1 MNFPEEIKKL
11 RERALLTQT
20 EFAEIVGVAFSTVN
34 RWEAG
39 KARPN
44 IKAMKNIKAYC
55 EKNNLPYVDVE
66 EAWLNYKVGGTLS
79 VSYTHLTLP
88 TN

>member
-20 EFAEIVGVAFSTVN
+20 EFAEIVGVAFSIVN

-66 EAWLNYKVGGTLS
+66 EAWQNYKVGGTL
-79 VSYTHLTLP
+79 
-88 TN
+88 

>member
-20 EFAEIVGVAFSTVN
+20 EFAGIVGVAFSTVN

-44 IKAMKNIKAYC
+44 IKAMKNIKIYC
-55 EKNNLPYVDVE
+55 EEYNLPFKDVE
-66 EAWLNYKVGGTLS
+66 EAWLNYKVGG
-79 VSYTHLTLP
+79 
-88 TN
+88 NE

>member
-1 MNFPEEIKKL
+1 MNFLEEIKKL

-20 EFAEIVGVAFSTVN
+20 EFAEIVGVAFSIVN

-44 IKAMKNIKAYC
+44 IKAMLKLIQR
-55 EKNNLPYVDVE
+55 LDML
-66 EAWLNYKVGGTLS
+66 WLIRIM
-79 VSYTHLTLP
+79 
-88 TN
+88 

>member
-1 MNFPEEIKKL
+1 MIFEGTKNQFFFGL
-11 RERALLTQT
+11 GLT
-20 EFAEIVGVAFSTVN
+20 
-34 RWEAG
+34 RAG

-66 EAWLNYKVGGTLS
+66 EAWLNYKVGGTL
-79 VSYTHLTLP
+79 
-88 TN
+88 

>member
-1 MNFPEEIKKL
+1 MNFPERIKKL

-20 EFAEIVGVAFSTVN
+20 EFAELVGVAFSTVN

-39 KARPN
+39 KARSN

-55 EKNNLPYVDVE
+55 EKNGLPYETVE
-66 EAWLNYKVGGTLS
+66 EAWLNFDVKRGNKS
-79 VSYTHLTLP
+79 
-88 TN
+88 

>member
-11 RERALLTQT
+11 RDRALLTQT

-39 KARPN
+39 KVRPN

-66 EAWLNYKVGGTLS
+66 EAWLNYKVGGTL
-79 VSYTHLTLP
+79 
-88 TN
+88 

>member
-1 MNFPEEIKKL
+1 MIFEGTKNQFFFGLE
-11 RERALLTQT
+11 LT
-20 EFAEIVGVAFSTVN
+20 
-34 RWEAG
+34 RAG

-66 EAWLNYKVGGTLS
+66 EAWLNYKVGGTL
-79 VSYTHLTLP
+79 
-88 TN
+88 

>member
-11 RERALLTQT
+11 RERSLLTQT

-44 IKAMKNIKAYC
+44 INTMKNIKSYC
-55 EKNNLPYVDVE
+55 EKNSLLYEDVE
-66 EAWLNYKVGGTLS
+66 EAWLDYKIAKSEVK
-79 VSYTHLTLP
+79 
-88 TN
+88 

>member
-11 RERALLTQT
+11 RERSLLTQT
-20 EFAEIVGVAFSTVN
+20 ELAEIVGVAFSAVN

-55 EKNNLPYVDVE
+55 EKNRLLYEDVE
-66 EAWLNYKVGGTLS
+66 EARLNYKIEKSEVK
-79 VSYTHLTLP
+79 
-88 TN
+88 

>member
-1 MNFPEEIKKL
+1 M
-11 RERALLTQT
+11 TQ
-20 EFAEIVGVAFSTVN
+20 E
-34 RWEAG
+34 G

-66 EAWLNYKVGGTLS
+66 EAWLNYKVGGTL
-79 VSYTHLTLP
+79 
-88 TN
+88 

>member
-1 MNFPEEIKKL
+1 MGFPEEIKKL
-11 RERALLTQT
+11 RERALLTQM

-34 RWEAG
+34 RWEVG

-55 EKNNLPYVDVE
+55 EKNTLPYEDVK
-66 EAWLNYKVGGTLS
+66 EAWLNYKVGG
-79 VSYTHLTLP
+79 
-88 TN
+88 NEQ

>member
-11 RERALLTQT
+11 RERSLLTQT
-20 EFAEIVGVAFSTVN
+20 ELAEIVGVAFSAVN

-55 EKNNLPYVDVE
+55 EKNHLLYEDVE
-66 EAWLNYKVGGTLS
+66 EAWLNYKIEKSEVK
-79 VSYTHLTLP
+79 
-88 TN
+88 

>member
-44 IKAMKNIKAYC
+44 IKAYC

-66 EAWLNYKVGGTLS
+66 EAWLNYKVGGTL
-79 VSYTHLTLP
+79 
-88 TN
+88 

>member
-1 MNFPEEIKKL
+1 
-11 RERALLTQT
+11 
-20 EFAEIVGVAFSTVN
+20 VDVAFSTIN

-39 KARPN
+39 KTRPN

-66 EAWLNYKVGGTLS
+66 EAWLNYKVGGTL
-79 VSYTHLTLP
+79 
-88 TN
+88 

>member
-1 MNFPEEIKKL
+1 MKFPKEIKKL
-11 RERALLTQT
+11 RERGLLTQM
-20 EFAEIVGVAFSTVN
+20 EFAEIVGVTFSTVN

-39 KARPN
+39 KTRPN

-66 EAWLNYKVGGTLS
+66 EAWLNYKGGGTL
-79 VSYTHLTLP
+79 
-88 TN
+88 

>member
-1 MNFPEEIKKL
+1 M
-11 RERALLTQT
+11 
-20 EFAEIVGVAFSTVN
+20 
-34 RWEAG
+34 EAG

-66 EAWLNYKVGGTLS
+66 EAWLNYKVGGTL
-79 VSYTHLTLP
+79 
-88 TN
+88 

>member
-11 RERALLTQT
+11 RERSLLTQT

-34 RWEAG
+34 RWETG

-44 IKAMKNIKAYC
+44 IKAMKNIKEYC
-55 EKNNLPYVDVE
+55 KHNNLTYDHIE
-66 EAWLNYKVGGTLS
+66 EAWLNYNTDKSEVR
-79 VSYTHLTLP
+79 
-88 TN
+88 

>member
-1 MNFPEEIKKL
+1 MNFPNEIKKL

-20 EFAEIVGVAFSTVN
+20 EFADIVGVVFSTVN

-44 IKAMKNIKAYC
+44 IRTMKNIKAYC
-55 EKNNLPYVDVE
+55 ETTGLPYEDVE
-66 EAWLNYKVGGTLS
+66 EAWLNYKAGG
-79 VSYTHLTLP
+79 
-88 TN
+88 NE